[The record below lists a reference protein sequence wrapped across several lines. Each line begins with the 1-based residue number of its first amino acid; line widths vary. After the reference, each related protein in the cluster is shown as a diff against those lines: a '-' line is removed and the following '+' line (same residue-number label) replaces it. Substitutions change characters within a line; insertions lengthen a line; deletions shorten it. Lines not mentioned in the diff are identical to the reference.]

1 MEVHRPKFLK
11 GFIEE
16 VSIILLSIT
25 LAVAAERMVEHY
37 VHTKQG
43 EAALVRLAAEMKRD
57 AADFNFN
64 VNIHKNAIEAE
75 DKITAWS
82 KGEIEISDDSL
93 SVYLSNALDFTFF
106 ASNTSEFESLKA
118 TSKLAYIQ
126 NHDLLSKIIVNY
138 NRYEDFK
145 LTTTFEKDL
154 VQRLFA
160 VIRPRVKY
168 TFNSIQ
174 EQPHYRFDGVSI
186 KQQLRNNQEILN
198 LLQEKKLLDT
208 QTLYW
213 NQSGFNR
220 TNKLIKQIEEETK

>member
-16 VSIILLSIT
+16 VSIILLSIS
-25 LAVAAERMVEHY
+25 LAVVAERMVEHY

-57 AADFNFN
+57 AADFKFN

-93 SVYLSNALDFTFF
+93 SIYLSNALDYTFF
-106 ASNTSEFESLKA
+106 ASNTSEYESLKA
-118 TSKLAYIQ
+118 TSKLAYIE
-126 NHDLLSKIIVNY
+126 NHELLSKIIVNY

-145 LTTTFEKDL
+145 LTTTIENDL
-154 VQRLFA
+154 VQKLFTA
-160 VIRPRVKY
+160 IRPRVKY
-168 TFNSIQ
+168 SFNSIQ
-174 EQPHYRFDGVSI
+174 VQPHYRFDGASI

-198 LLQEKKLLDT
+198 LLQEKKLVDT

>member
-11 GFIEE
+11 GFLEE
-16 VSIILLSIT
+16 VSIILLSIS
-25 LAVAAERMVEHY
+25 LAVVAERMVEHY

-57 AADFNFN
+57 AADFKFN
-64 VNIHKNAIEAE
+64 VTIHKNAIEAE
-75 DKITAWS
+75 DKLTAWS

-93 SVYLSNALDFTFF
+93 SIYLSNALDFTFF

-118 TSKLAYIQ
+118 TSKLAYIE
-126 NHDLLSKIIVNY
+126 NHELLSKIIVNY

-145 LTTTFEKDL
+145 LGTTIENDL
-154 VQRLFA
+154 VQKLYA

-168 TFNSIQ
+168 NFNSIQ
-174 EQPHYRFDGVSI
+174 EQPHYRFDGAGI
-186 KQQLRNNQEILN
+186 KQQLRNNQEFLN

-220 TNKLIKQIEEETK
+220 TNKLIQQIEEETK

>member
-11 GFIEE
+11 GFLEE
-16 VSIILLSIT
+16 VSIILLSIS
-25 LAVAAERMVEHY
+25 LAVVAERMVEHY

-43 EAALVRLAAEMKRD
+43 EAALVRLAAEIKRD
-57 AADFNFN
+57 AADFKFN
-64 VNIHKNAIEAE
+64 VNIHENAIEAE
-75 DKITAWS
+75 DQLTAWS
-82 KGEIEISDDSL
+82 NGEIEISEDSL
-93 SVYLSNALDFTFF
+93 SIYLSNALDFTFF

-118 TSKLAYIQ
+118 TSKLAYIE

-145 LTTTFEKDL
+145 LTTTMGNDL
-154 VQRLFA
+154 VQKLFT

-168 TFNSIQ
+168 SFNSIQ
-174 EQPHYRFDGVSI
+174 EQPHYRFDGASI

-198 LLQEKKLLDT
+198 LLQEKKLVDA

-213 NQSGFNR
+213 NQRGLDRANE
-220 TNKLIKQIEEETK
+220 LIKEIEEETK

>member
-11 GFIEE
+11 GFLEE
-16 VSIILLSIT
+16 VSIILLSIS
-25 LAVAAERMVEHY
+25 LAVVAERMVEHY

-57 AADFNFN
+57 AADFKFN
-64 VNIHKNAIEAE
+64 VIIHKNAIEAE
-75 DKITAWS
+75 DKLTAWS

-93 SVYLSNALDFTFF
+93 SIYLSNALDFTFF

-118 TSKLAYIQ
+118 TSKLAYIE
-126 NHDLLSKIIVNY
+126 NHELLSKIIVNY

-145 LTTTFEKDL
+145 LGTTIENDL
-154 VQRLFA
+154 VQKLYA

-168 TFNSIQ
+168 SFNSIQ
-174 EQPHYRFDGVSI
+174 EQPHYRFGGAGI
-186 KQQLRNNQEILN
+186 KQQLRNNQEFLN

-220 TNKLIKQIEEETK
+220 TNKLIQQIEEETK

>member
-16 VSIILLSIT
+16 VSIILLSIS
-25 LAVAAERMVEHY
+25 LAVVAERMVEHY

-57 AADFNFN
+57 AADFKFN

-75 DKITAWS
+75 YKITAWS

-93 SVYLSNALDFTFF
+93 SIYLSNALDFTFF

-118 TSKLAYIQ
+118 TSKLAYIE
-126 NHDLLSKIIVNY
+126 NHELLSKIIVNY

-145 LTTTFEKDL
+145 LGTTIENDL

-168 TFNSIQ
+168 SFNSIQ
-174 EQPHYRFDGVSI
+174 EQPHYRFDGAGI
-186 KQQLRNNQEILN
+186 KQQLRNNQEVLN
-198 LLQEKKLLDT
+198 LLQEKKLLDS

>member
-16 VSIILLSIT
+16 VSIILLSIS

-43 EAALVRLAAEMKRD
+43 EAALIRLAAEMKRD

-145 LTTTFEKDL
+145 LTTTIEKDL

-174 EQPHYRFDGVSI
+174 EQPHYRFDGASI

>member
-174 EQPHYRFDGVSI
+174 EQPHYRFDGASI

>member
-25 LAVAAERMVEHY
+25 LAVVAERMVEHY

-43 EAALVRLAAEMKRD
+43 EAALVRLAAEIKRD
-57 AADFNFN
+57 AADFKFN
-64 VNIHKNAIEAE
+64 VNIHENAIEAE
-75 DKITAWS
+75 DQLTAWS
-82 KGEIEISDDSL
+82 NGEIEISDDSL
-93 SVYLSNALDFTFF
+93 SIYLSNALDFTFF

-118 TSKLAYIQ
+118 TSKLAYIE
-126 NHDLLSKIIVNY
+126 NHELLSKIIVNY

-145 LTTTFEKDL
+145 LTTTMGNDL
-154 VQRLFA
+154 VQKLFT

-168 TFNSIQ
+168 SFNSIQ
-174 EQPHYRFDGVSI
+174 EQPHYRFDGASI

-198 LLQEKKLLDT
+198 LLQEKKLVDA

-213 NQSGFNR
+213 NQRGLDRANE
-220 TNKLIKQIEEETK
+220 LIKEIEEETK

>member
-16 VSIILLSIT
+16 VSIILLSIS
-25 LAVAAERMVEHY
+25 LAVVAERMVEHY

-57 AADFNFN
+57 AADFKFN

-75 DKITAWS
+75 DKLTAWS

-93 SVYLSNALDFTFF
+93 SIYLSNALDYTFF
-106 ASNTSEFESLKA
+106 ASNTSEYESLKA
-118 TSKLAYIQ
+118 TSKLAYIE
-126 NHDLLSKIIVNY
+126 NHELLSKIIVNY

-145 LTTTFEKDL
+145 LTTTIENDL
-154 VQRLFA
+154 VQKLFA
-160 VIRPRVKY
+160 AIRPRVKY
-168 TFNSIQ
+168 SFNSIQ
-174 EQPHYRFDGVSI
+174 EQPHFRFDGASI
-186 KQQLRNNQEILN
+186 KKQLRNNQEILN

>member
-16 VSIILLSIT
+16 VSIILLSIS
-25 LAVAAERMVEHY
+25 LAVVAERMVEHY

-57 AADFNFN
+57 AADFKFN

-93 SVYLSNALDFTFF
+93 SIYLSNALDYTFF
-106 ASNTSEFESLKA
+106 ASNTSEYESLKA
-118 TSKLAYIQ
+118 TSKLAYIE
-126 NHDLLSKIIVNY
+126 NHELLSKIIVNY

-145 LTTTFEKDL
+145 LTTTIENDL
-154 VQRLFA
+154 VQKLFTA
-160 VIRPRVKY
+160 IRPRVKY
-168 TFNSIQ
+168 SFNSIQ
-174 EQPHYRFDGVSI
+174 EQPHYRFDGASI
-186 KQQLRNNQEILN
+186 KKQLRNNQEILN

>member
-64 VNIHKNAIEAE
+64 VNIHKNAVVAI
-75 DKITAWS
+75 DQLTAWS
-82 KGEIEISDDSL
+82 AGKIEISDDSL

-174 EQPHYRFDGVSI
+174 EQPHYRFDGASI